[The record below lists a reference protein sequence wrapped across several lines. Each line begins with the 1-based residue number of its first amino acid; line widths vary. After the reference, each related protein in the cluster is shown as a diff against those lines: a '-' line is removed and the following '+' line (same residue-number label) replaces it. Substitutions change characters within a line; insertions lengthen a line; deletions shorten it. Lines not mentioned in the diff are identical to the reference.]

1 MSPVGSSA
9 LSITREQNNK
19 DIIISSS
26 SGSSGSSSSRRL
38 KEQTLCLPLE
48 NVFSRFLYAKSNI
61 VWYTKKLSKN

>member
-26 SGSSGSSSSRRL
+26 SGSSSSRPL